1 MELKNFGWNVVTIGF
16 CGTIFFT
23 LLAAWGLWQQAKK
36 IWQNRSGQSVSVFW
50 FSYNIFLFSAN
61 IVYGSS
67 IRSLALI
74 FNGALLSLMYFP
86 VVIGLAKYKGF
97 KPIQKWL
104 FVLYFGLI
112 ILMIILPIKS
122 QLYLLFSFVNI
133 IALITQPWE
142 IMRNKNSGMVEVKLI
157 LVYLAST
164 LFWVAYAFAI
174 KDWALQIICP
184 TYLIIWVATL
194 ILWKK
199 YK

>member
-1 MELKNFGWNVVTIGF
+1 MELENFGWNVVTIGF

-36 IWQNRSGQSVSVFW
+36 IWLNKSGQSVSVFW

-61 IVYGSS
+61 VVYGYS
-67 IRSLALI
+67 IKSLALI
-74 FNGALLSLMYFP
+74 FNGALLSLMYLP
-86 VVIGLAKYKGF
+86 VVIGLAKFKGF
-97 KPIQKWL
+97 RPFQKWL
-104 FVLYFGLI
+104 FVLYLGLI
-112 ILMIILPIKS
+112 ILMVIVPIKS
-122 QLYLLFSFVNI
+122 QMYLLFSIVNI

-142 IMRNKNSGMVEVKLI
+142 IMKNKNSGMVEVRLI
-157 LVYLAST
+157 VVYLAST
-164 LFWVAYAFAI
+164 MFWVAYAFAI

-184 TYLIIWVATL
+184 TYLIIWIATL

>member
-1 MELKNFGWNVVTIGF
+1 MELENFGWNLVTIGF
-16 CGTIFFT
+16 GGTIFFT

-36 IWQNRSGQSVSVFW
+36 IWLNKSGQSVSVFW

-61 IVYGSS
+61 IVYGYS
-67 IRSLALI
+67 IKSLALI
-74 FNGALLSLMYFP
+74 FNGALLSIMYLP

-97 KPIQKWL
+97 KSSQKWL
-104 FVLYFGLI
+104 FVVYLGLI
-112 ILMIILPIKS
+112 ILMIIMPIKS
-122 QLYLLFSFVNI
+122 QMYLLFSIVNI

-142 IMRNKNSGMVEVKLI
+142 IMKNKNSGMVEIKLI

-164 LFWVAYAFAI
+164 MFWVAYAFAI

-184 TYLIIWVATL
+184 TYLIIWIATL
-194 ILWKK
+194 ILWIK

>member
-1 MELKNFGWNVVTIGF
+1 MELKNFGWNLLTIGF

-23 LLAAWGLWQQAKK
+23 LFAAWGLWQQAKK
-36 IWQNRSGQSVSVFW
+36 IWLNKSGLSVSVFW

-61 IVYGSS
+61 IVYGYS
-67 IRSLALI
+67 INSLALV
-74 FNGALLSLMYFP
+74 FNGVLLSLMHFP
-86 VVIGLAKYKGF
+86 VLIGLAKFKGF

-104 FVLYFGLI
+104 FVLYLGLI
-112 ILMIILPIKS
+112 VLLIALPIKS
-122 QLYLLFSFVNI
+122 QMYLLFSFVNI

-142 IMRNKNSGMVEVKLI
+142 IMKNKNSGMVEIKLI
-157 LVYLAST
+157 VVYLAST

-184 TYLIIWVATL
+184 AYLIIWIATL
-194 ILWKK
+194 ILWVK